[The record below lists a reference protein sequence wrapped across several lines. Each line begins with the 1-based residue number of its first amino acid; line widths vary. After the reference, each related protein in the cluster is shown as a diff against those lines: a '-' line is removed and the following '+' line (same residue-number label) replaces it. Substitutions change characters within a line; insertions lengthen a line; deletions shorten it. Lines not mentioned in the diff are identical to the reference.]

1 LSSRRLLLKKRCKGL
16 NLTSNNITAA
26 GAWILARALNNN
38 YPLKTL
44 SLHGNQICDEDAYS
58 LVNVLANNSVI
69 NDLNLVNTGITDD
82 GVKYLVQM
90 IKANKSLA
98 NLWLCKNKI
107 SDVGVQILADA
118 IVNHNTTLRLL
129 SLRDNMLLTNASV
142 DSLIQMIKYS
152 RSVAYLFLAYSN
164 FSLTGK
170 ERLLKAHQPK
180 PNLKMDIE

>member
-129 SLRDNMLLTNASV
+129 SLRDNTLLTDASV

-152 RSVAYLFLAYSN
+152 RSMAYLFLGCCN
-164 FSLTGK
+164 FSSTGK
-170 ERLLKAHQPK
+170 EQLMKAHQSK
-180 PNLKMDIE
+180 PNLKMDFK